1 MSKEEL
7 IKKYQEIVLKTNGGI
22 EDYVVALCHI
32 ANAINEL
39 EDTTD
44 LQNQLAELK
53 AENERLKGELRE
65 QNKLLQLVIPKF
77 EISQVVYSIR
87 NINTI
92 MPLTISSYNYNEK
105 TKRLEYWNSFDV
117 FIGTNEDIFATQ
129 AEAEAKL
136 KELRGENDE

>member
-1 MSKEEL
+1 MNKEEEL
-7 IKKYQEIVLKTNGGI
+7 KNLLKLYSKKDIWEFNQQKIKIIDEKDQQ
-22 EDYVVALCHI
+22 I
-32 ANAINEL
+32 A
-39 EDTTD
+39 D
-44 LQNQLAELK
+44 LK

-65 QNKLLQLVIPKF
+65 QNKLLQLAIPKF

-117 FIGTNEDIFATQ
+117 FIGTNEDIFATKE
-129 AEAEAKL
+129 EAETKL
-136 KELRGENDE
+136 KGLRGDKE